1 MKRKIF
7 MALAVIGCLSFVNA
21 KTLQE
26 EVAIETEQT
35 ALEDNFIKS
44 AMLAKK
50 ARKVGEE
57 TLLSLRANLH
67 FIERLE
73 NDPNFVKC
81 VVLKENIK
89 KLNKLA
95 IGAKRLL
102 DKGKASREDYRGYL
116 SDLQVEKSQLNQQLK
131 TKECKEK

>member
-7 MALAVIGCLSFVNA
+7 IVFAIVGCLSITNA
-21 KTLQE
+21 MTLQE
-26 EVAIETEQT
+26 EVRIEAEDI
-35 ALEDNFIKS
+35 ALEDKCIES

-50 ARKVGEE
+50 ARRIGEE
-57 TLLSLRANLH
+57 TLLSLRANLD

-73 NDPNFVKC
+73 NDPKFVKC

-89 KLNKLA
+89 KLDKLA

-116 SDLQVEKSQLNQQLK
+116 SDLEVEKSQLKQQLK
-131 TKECKEK
+131 SKECKEK